1 MELSELRNL
10 TAERIVLFSLLLLG
24 AAVLLVVAFFV
35 GLPVVPLA
43 PAKLAMPLTLSS
55 LLALTAFSSLRGL
68 PAQLSSMLRGDS
80 APISTA
86 LILSMAFCLYSAFIG
101 SYVFTTC
108 AAVLQVGTVIA
119 YTVSAFP
126 GGATGAKFLA
136 SSLGSTVLRSL
147 GLSLGERARGYRVSR
162 KATESPQESKSISHQ
177 FQTLFQAVSKASP
190 THCKAPCR
198 SQAGLTVFDAR
209 RRKCHTNAS
218 PLYDH

>member
-10 TAERIVLFSLLLLG
+10 TAERIVLFSLLLFG

-86 LILSMAFCLYSAFIG
+86 LVLSMAFCLYSAFIG
-101 SYVFTTC
+101 SYVFTIC

-136 SSLGSTVLRSL
+136 SSLGSTVLRFL
-147 GLSLGERARGYRVSR
+147 GLSLGEESSWLSSVTQGNGITAGVEKHFSSVSD
-162 KATESPQESKSISHQ
+162 SLSSGVQSISN
-177 FQTLFQAVSKASP
+177 TLQSAMPEPS
-190 THCKAPCR
+190 
-198 SQAGLTVFDAR
+198 GLNRV
-209 RRKCHTNAS
+209 
-218 PLYDH
+218 

>member
-55 LLALTAFSSLRGL
+55 LLALAAFSSLRGL

-101 SYVFTTC
+101 SYVFTIC

-136 SSLGSTVLRSL
+136 SSLGSTVSRSL
-147 GLSLGERARGYRVSR
+147 GLSLGEESSWLSSVTQGNEITAGVEKHFSSVSD
-162 KATESPQESKSISHQ
+162 SLSSGVQSISN
-177 FQTLFQAVSKASP
+177 TLQSAMPEPS
-190 THCKAPCR
+190 
-198 SQAGLTVFDAR
+198 GLNRV
-209 RRKCHTNAS
+209 
-218 PLYDH
+218 

>member
-10 TAERIVLFSLLLLG
+10 TAERIVLFSLLLFG
-24 AAVLLVVAFFV
+24 AAVLLVVALFV

-43 PAKLAMPLTLSS
+43 PAKLAVPLTLSS
-55 LLALTAFSSLRGL
+55 LLALTALSSLRGL

-101 SYVFTTC
+101 SYVFTIC

-119 YTVSAFP
+119 YTVSTFP

-147 GLSLGERARGYRVSR
+147 GLSLGEESSWLSSVTQGNGITAGVEKHFSSVSD
-162 KATESPQESKSISHQ
+162 SLSSGVQSISN
-177 FQTLFQAVSKASP
+177 TLQSAMPEPS
-190 THCKAPCR
+190 
-198 SQAGLTVFDAR
+198 GLNRV
-209 RRKCHTNAS
+209 
-218 PLYDH
+218 

>member
-10 TAERIVLFSLLLLG
+10 TAERIVLFSLLLFG
-24 AAVLLVVAFFV
+24 AAVLLVVALFV

-43 PAKLAMPLTLSS
+43 PAKLAVPLTLSS

-101 SYVFTTC
+101 SYVFTIC

-147 GLSLGERARGYRVSR
+147 GLSLGEESSWLPSVTQGNGITAGVEKHFSSVSD
-162 KATESPQESKSISHQ
+162 SLSSGVQSISN
-177 FQTLFQAVSKASP
+177 TLQSAMPEPS
-190 THCKAPCR
+190 
-198 SQAGLTVFDAR
+198 GLNRV
-209 RRKCHTNAS
+209 
-218 PLYDH
+218 